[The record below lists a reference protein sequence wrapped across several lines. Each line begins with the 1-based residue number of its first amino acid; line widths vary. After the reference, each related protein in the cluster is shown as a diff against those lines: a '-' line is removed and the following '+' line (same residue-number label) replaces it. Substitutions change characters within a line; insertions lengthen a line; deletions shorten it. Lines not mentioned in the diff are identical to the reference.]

1 MNRTTVRRFAPA
13 ALLTSALLAVSSAA
27 VAAPPPPRP
36 DFPPGVVVP
45 AGAACDFALGIAG
58 TGAKARI
65 KTFANGSQIISGK
78 GYLLTYT
85 NADTGKSVSF
95 ETNGTSEHT
104 SAPDADNVVTITSRG
119 STGLILFPPPDASN
133 VPGVGAPS
141 AIQYTGRIVFTFDL
155 DDGQTTLLSASGT
168 QRDLCAELS

>member
-1 MNRTTVRRFAPA
+1 MKRFAPSALLTA
-13 ALLTSALLAVSSAA
+13 ALLAGSSAA

-36 DFPPGVVVP
+36 DFPPDVVVDP
-45 AGAACDFALGIAG
+45 GEGCNFALGVAG
-58 TGAKARI
+58 TGAKARV

-85 NADTGKSVSF
+85 NMDTGKSVTF

-104 SAPDADNVVTITSRG
+104 SAPNADNVVTVTSRG
-119 STGLILFPPPDASN
+119 SNGLILFSNDVSN
-133 VPGVGAPS
+133 VPGVAKPS
-141 AIQYTGRIVFTFDL
+141 AIQYTGRIVYTFDL
-155 DDGQTTLLSASGT
+155 VTGFTTLISASGT

>member
-1 MNRTTVRRFAPA
+1 MKRFAPS
-13 ALLTSALLAVSSAA
+13 ALLTAALLAVSSAA

-36 DFPPGVVVP
+36 DFPADVVVP
-45 AGAACDFALGIAG
+45 AGEGCAFRLGVAG
-58 TGAKARI
+58 TDAKARI

-85 NADTGKSVSF
+85 NVDTGKSVTF
-95 ETNGTSEHT
+95 ETNGTSEST

-119 STGLILFPPPDASN
+119 SNGLILFSN
-133 VPGVGAPS
+133 DVSEVPGVSTPS
-141 AIQYTGRIVFTFDL
+141 AIQYTGQIIYTYDL
-155 DDGQTTLLSASGT
+155 DTGFTTLISASGT